1 MRSLFTKIT
10 TFLVTIVMLMTMV
23 AFSAKATYAAGTVT
37 ITFDDGFLSTYT
49 NALPI
54 LSARNIKATIYPNT
68 NTLDTG
74 HQPDG
79 FPGMS
84 WSQLQALQNTY
95 GWEVGSHTAT
105 HPNLPTLTQA
115 QIAQEF
121 ATANA
126 ELASHGLIVTNLA
139 TPYGAYDNKTLIEAL
154 KVYNSQ
160 RAFADRSATF
170 NSFPYNKAILQVQSL
185 EGNVSPTVVKGWID
199 QAKANNTWL
208 ILVAHDT
215 QTTYNPNYIYTVTT
229 ADLTTIAD
237 YIVSSG
243 ISVKTIEQGL
253 QKPGVNVIANWNF
266 ANGLTDWTT
275 DNATQVTLDS
285 NNNGAYTDST
295 HSVKMT
301 GGATAGHLFSKLT
314 DAVFGA
320 QYSLEAF
327 YNTTGLTAGELG
339 FYIDEYDANGNWISG
354 KWIGQ
359 VANNAVGY
367 FEKLYTV
374 TSSLVTKLS
383 VQTYLTAGSTGTAYV
398 DNIDLH
404 NLDASGT
411 PAPSPTGTI
420 TITPSVTVTPT
431 PSVSPAPIPNNAL
444 VENGSFESL
453 TSGWATAW
461 TRSSDTALKV
471 DTTSKG
477 NDGTNS
483 VHLVSAN
490 ETDYLFSN
498 QIDINTD
505 HTYTWKTYVKANTL
519 SGEFGFYVDEYDSN
533 GTWISGQWKGAL
545 FAPSTQTVTFTYV
558 PSSANVSTIGL
569 QYYMIGAS
577 SNIFIDSVSLTDNQ
591 APTVTPTPTGSV
603 TGTPSVTPT
612 VTPTGTPSITPTIT
626 PTPSV
631 SPTAT
636 PTPTP
641 TGVSVNIVQNG
652 SFENV
657 SGGFAS
663 NWTRNANGNSIYSL
677 DTTSKGNDGANSVH
691 VSGFTSTGHLFSDPF
706 AVEQATYSW
715 KTYVNALSLVGEFGF
730 YMDEYDAAGNWIS
743 GQWKGAIYGP
753 FTQVASFGYTP
764 TSVNVKKASLQY
776 YLTGGS
782 TANIYIDSVSV
793 SK

>member
-1 MRSLFTKIT
+1 MKNIFTKIT
-10 TFLVTIVMLMTMV
+10 TFLVTIIMLMTIV
-23 AFSAKATYAAGTVT
+23 AFSAQAAYAAGTVT

-54 LSARNIKATIYPNT
+54 LSARNIKATIYPNIS
-68 NTLDTG
+68 TLNTG

-84 WSQLQALQNTY
+84 WAQLAALQNTY

-121 ATANA
+121 ATANG
-126 ELASHGLIVTNLA
+126 ELAAHGLNVTNLA
-139 TPYGAYDNKTLIEAL
+139 TPFGAYDNKTLIEAL

-160 RAFADRSATF
+160 RGFADRSTTF
-170 NSFPYNKAILQVQSL
+170 NSFPYTKSVLQVQSL
-185 EGNVSPTVVKGWID
+185 ESNVSPTVVKGWID

-215 QTTYNPNYIYTVTT
+215 QAAYNPNYIYTVTT
-229 ADLTTIAD
+229 ADLSTIAD

-253 QKPGVNVIANWNF
+253 QKPGVNVLANYNF
-266 ANGLTDWTT
+266 ANGMTNWTA
-275 DNATQVTLDS
+275 DNAQTTLDS

-301 GGATAGHLFSKLT
+301 GGTSATHLFSGVV
-314 DAVFGA
+314 DAVYGA

-327 YNTTGLTAGELG
+327 YNTNALTAGELG

-354 KWIGQ
+354 KWIGM
-359 VANNAVGY
+359 VANKAVGY

-383 VQTYLTAGSTGTAYV
+383 VQTYLTAGATGTAYI

-411 PAPSPTGTI
+411 PAPTGTPNPTVSI
-420 TITPSVTVTPT
+420 TGTPSVT
-431 PSVSPAPIPNNAL
+431 PSVSPAPIPQNTF
-444 VENGSFESL
+444 VENGSFENL
-453 TSGWATAW
+453 MSGWATGW
-461 TRSSDTALKV
+461 IRSSDTALKI

-477 NDGTNS
+477 DNGTNS
-483 VHLVSAN
+483 VHLTTTN
-490 ETDYLFSN
+490 ETVYLFSN
-498 QIDINTD
+498 QIDVDTND
-505 HTYTWKTYVKANTL
+505 TYTWKTYVKANTL
-519 SGEFGFYVDEYDSN
+519 SGEFGFYLDEYDSD

-545 FAPSTQTVTFTYV
+545 FAPATQTVTFSYKPT
-558 PSSANVSTIGL
+558 SSDVSTVGI

-577 SNIFIDSVSLTDNQ
+577 SNIFIDSVSLTGTQ
-591 APTVTPTPTGSV
+591 AATATPTL
-603 TGTPSVTPT
+603 TGTPSVTATPT
-612 VTPTGTPSITPTIT
+612 VSPTGTPSITPSVT
-626 PTPSV
+626 PIPSV
-631 SPTAT
+631 SPSAT
-636 PTPTP
+636 PTPTVGP
-641 TGVSVNIVQNG
+641 SVNVVQNS
-652 SFENV
+652 SFETIA
-657 SGGFAS
+657 SGFAG
-663 NWTRNANGNSIYSL
+663 NWSRNANGNSIYSL
-677 DTTSKGNDGANSVH
+677 DTTSKGNNGANSVH
-691 VSGFTSTGHLFSDPF
+691 ISGFTSTGHLFSDPF
-706 AVEQATYSW
+706 TVEQAAYSW
-715 KTYVNALSLVGEFGF
+715 KTYINAISLVGEFGF
-730 YMDEYDAAGNWIS
+730 YIDEYDAAGNWIS

-764 TSVNVKKASLQY
+764 TSTNVAKASLQY

-782 TANIYIDSVSV
+782 TADIYIDSVSV